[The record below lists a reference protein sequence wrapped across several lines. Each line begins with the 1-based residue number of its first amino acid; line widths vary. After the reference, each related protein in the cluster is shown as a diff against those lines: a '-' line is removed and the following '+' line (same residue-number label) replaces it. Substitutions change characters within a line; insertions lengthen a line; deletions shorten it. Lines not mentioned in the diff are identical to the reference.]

1 MEPIFVS
8 TSITKS
14 SVETIALN
22 NVDISI
28 YPGEIRGFIGENGSG
43 KSTMGALMT
52 GIHDVT
58 SGSMQFHGKEWK
70 PASMIDALQG
80 GIGIIVQENGTIP
93 QISVAEN
100 MFLGELKD
108 FSGVHFFEER
118 KVENFSPVFDRLLLK
133 DSTKRQIL
141 REKRFP
147 NLKRTE
153 RTRITHM
160 RAKRS

>member
-8 TSITKS
+8 TSITKKFGQ
-14 SVETIALN
+14 TIALN

-70 PASMIDALQG
+70 PASMIE
-80 GIGIIVQENGTIP
+80 IGRA
-93 QISVAEN
+93 SCR
-100 MFLGELKD
+100 
-108 FSGVHFFEER
+108 ER
-118 KVENFSPVFDRLLLK
+118 VLPRV
-133 DSTKRQIL
+133 
-141 REKRFP
+141 
-147 NLKRTE
+147 
-153 RTRITHM
+153 
-160 RAKRS
+160 